1 MIEYVLGEIADVK
14 TGPFGTQLKASE
26 YVSDGIPIINVKNI
40 GFGNL
45 IKDDMDYVDLST
57 CKRLEEHILK
67 ENDIVFGRKGSV
79 DRHCIIRS
87 EEEGWLQG
95 SDCIRVRIHN
105 AEVNPQY
112 VSCYLMQEGVKRQLN
127 NAAVG
132 STMASMNS
140 NIIKSITMKL
150 PSIEEQNI
158 IADFFEKI
166 HQKIE
171 NNNRINQELERM
183 AKSIYDYWFLQFEFP
198 DEEGNPYKSSGGK
211 MVWNEVLKREI
222 PEGWESKKLG
232 DIFEFIKGKTPDKL
246 FQVDKKEYTSYLT
259 IEAINGNGLQY
270 CKKDSMIMTNG
281 EVLMVMDGAAS
292 SEVYVGNTGAIG
304 STFCKLQVIENYLEN
319 NFLYLVMKSLENI
332 FKKVNTG
339 STVPH
344 ANKKYICNFNI
355 AMPIDKIIRERMQ
368 GDLNLFLEQIL
379 EHKKENHELVSLR
392 NFLLPLL
399 MNGQVEFKL

>member
-57 CKRLEEHILK
+57 CQRLEEHILK

-79 DRHCIIRS
+79 DRHCIIRR

-105 AEVNPQY
+105 DEVNSQY

-171 NNNRINQELERM
+171 INNRINQELERM

-198 DEEGNPYKSSGGK
+198 NEEGKPYKSSGGK
-211 MVWNEVLKREI
+211 MVWNEELKREI
-222 PEGWESKKLG
+222 PEGWKVSS
-232 DIFEFIKGKTPDKL
+232 IFKCMDTSYGVPLATKL
-246 FQVDKKEYTSYLT
+246 FSNNEGMPVVRIRDILENSISAYTKEIVEENYISR
-259 IEAINGNGLQY
+259 
-270 CKKDSMIMTNG
+270 KKDLLIG
-281 EVLMVMDGAAS
+281 MDGNFHMNFWNRDGDCINQRIFRIRDKESRVSVMQVYFEIEPYIRAK
-292 SEVYVGNTGAIG
+292 EVNLAR
-304 STFCKLQVIENYLEN
+304 
-319 NFLYLVMKSLENI
+319 
-332 FKKVNTG
+332 
-339 STVPH
+339 STVGH
-344 ANKKYICNFNI
+344 LSDKDLKQIRIVVANEQGIYTFFNSVLTQIC
-355 AMPIDKIIRERMQ
+355 
-368 GDLNLFLEQIL
+368 
-379 EHKKENHELVSLR
+379 ENKSENEELKSFR
-392 NFLLPLL
+392 DFLLPLL
-399 MNGQVEFKL
+399 MNGQVRFDN